1 MPLDQVVANHA
12 FQIAEVLEKHGKANA
27 TIKSHVSAL
36 SGLLEH
42 VRLHELNTDI
52 VPHTSWLA
60 SNPFFGL
67 PLSKY
72 GHTKRSWEAL
82 SHGQLHQLFAQDM
95 DPKDRL
101 CLELLIING
110 CRLDEIALLTWEQ
123 VKTDTE
129 CIRYIDLATDVL
141 VKNKN
146 SKRLMPLPD
155 IIQLP

>member
-1 MPLDQVVANHA
+1 
-12 FQIAEVLEKHGKANA
+12 
-27 TIKSHVSAL
+27 
-36 SGLLEH
+36 
-42 VRLHELNTDI
+42 
-52 VPHTSWLA
+52 
-60 SNPFFGL
+60 
-67 PLSKY
+67 
-72 GHTKRSWEAL
+72 
-82 SHGQLHQLFAQDM
+82 M

-155 IIQLP
+155 IIQWP